1 MIMNTATK
9 KDSPR
14 VFIPPPVIYVVIFL
28 VSMLIQELVPL
39 DRSFFYSAI
48 AANLSI
54 VFILCAL
61 IFGVSA
67 FIQFIRS
74 KNTIVPIKSA
84 SSLETRGIYSVS
96 RNPMYVSLFL
106 LYAGIGIVKGNW
118 WTLMLIPVLF
128 IVVYVYI
135 IKREES
141 YLERA
146 FGQDYIDY
154 RKRVRRWI

>member
-1 MIMNTATK
+1 MITTSTK
-9 KDSPR
+9 KDSPG
-14 VFIPPPVIYVVIFL
+14 VFIPPPLIYVAVFLISMVIQQ
-28 VSMLIQELVPL
+28 IVPL

-48 AANLSI
+48 AANLGI

-67 FIQFIRS
+67 FIQFMRS

-118 WTLMLIPVLF
+118 WTLMLFPVLY
-128 IVVYVYI
+128 IIVYVYI

-146 FGQDYIDY
+146 FGQDYVDY